1 MRMVIAGLAASLALA
16 PGGLV
21 AESLVDE
28 IQDEEQPGSQ
38 IEMEIGGGGG
48 VEIGREGDMTPP
60 SPVEVEGEVLDVP
73 AGPDDPE
80 DIDPTDDELPG
91 EGPED
96 LSGPDDGDP
105 LPD

>member
-1 MRMVIAGLAASLALA
+1 MRRVIVGLAASLALA
-16 PGGLV
+16 PGGV
-21 AESLVDE
+21 FADSLIDE

-48 VEIGREGDMTPP
+48 VEIGRERNMAPP
-60 SPVEVEGEVLDVP
+60 SPVEVEGEVVD
-73 AGPDDPE
+73 APDDPDDPA
-80 DIDPTDDELPG
+80 DIDPTDEEMPD

-96 LSGPDDGDP
+96 LSGPDDEDP